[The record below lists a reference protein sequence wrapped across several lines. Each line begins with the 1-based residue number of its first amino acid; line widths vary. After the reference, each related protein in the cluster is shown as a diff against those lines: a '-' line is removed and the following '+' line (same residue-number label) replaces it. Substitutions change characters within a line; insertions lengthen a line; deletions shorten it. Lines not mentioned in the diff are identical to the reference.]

1 MYARLNDVKESDP
14 IRPGVFIEVL
24 FEGNIIRNAIK
35 VPENAVYEEKY
46 VYFLKE
52 NSAVRVD
59 VNVEG
64 YIDNQLII
72 SGKFLSGSP
81 IILTRLDNFQNSN
94 SYYSKN
100 N

>member
-46 VYFLKE
+46 VYFLKKI
-52 NSAVRVD
+52 V
-59 VNVEG
+59 
-64 YIDNQLII
+64 QLE
-72 SGKFLSGSP
+72 
-81 IILTRLDNFQNSN
+81 
-94 SYYSKN
+94 
-100 N
+100 